1 MYHLFEDFCRLTDRG
16 AHGKMLVASVPGSL
30 HLLTTCLY
38 QSVLEG
44 YNGTVM
50 AYGQTGTGKTFTLGR
65 LGEEDCADRGIMVR
79 AMEDILA
86 NVIPGEDTVTVSYLQ
101 VNHVLY
107 VLLLW
112 FCSRACSFR
121 VFDVTLSTICFWV
134 CL

>member
-1 MYHLFEDFCRLTDRG
+1 MIISSLIHRRICLF
-16 AHGKMLVASVPGSL
+16 
-30 HLLTTCLY
+30 

-101 VNHVLY
+101 VQYY
-107 VLLLW
+107 VLIW
-112 FCSRACSFR
+112 MP
-121 VFDVTLSTICFWV
+121 
-134 CL
+134 

>member
-1 MYHLFEDFCRLTDRG
+1 LF
-16 AHGKMLVASVPGSL
+16 
-30 HLLTTCLY
+30 

-101 VNHVLY
+101 VSFVFFTFMFEGCSRRHPYSLFLVLY
-107 VLLLW
+107 LLRGFELI
-112 FCSRACSFR
+112 FP
-121 VFDVTLSTICFWV
+121 
-134 CL
+134 

>member
-1 MYHLFEDFCRLTDRG
+1 MWSPQVTCCLFAFF
-16 AHGKMLVASVPGSL
+16 
-30 HLLTTCLY
+30 

-86 NVIPGEDTVTVSYLQ
+86 NINPGEDTVTVSYLQ
-101 VNHVLY
+101 VAPCSLFLLVTMATNMVLSELQDFQCHATGY
-107 VLLLW
+107 
-112 FCSRACSFR
+112 
-121 VFDVTLSTICFWV
+121 
-134 CL
+134 